1 MEKGTGKHEEIVVN
15 KKKSIRQMVF
25 IDIVIKVSNCLLI
38 ACSWGIPGKKGIIF
52 LKITRVFHPYKNCTV
67 C

>member
-38 ACSWGIPGKKGIIF
+38 ACSWGIPGKKRHYISQDHTCF
-52 LKITRVFHPYKNCTV
+52 SPL
-67 C
+67 